1 MDTIST
7 MLYPT
12 NSLPPKDRITVDS
25 PPDWAKGVTV
35 CFRCRGGT
43 PCRGWI
49 PACAGMTEV
58 GNQGHRVPPAHWE
71 FGKPTTVYGELLAVL
86 YRQRPV
92 PWSSPRPL
100 APIPYPTGLEGAKNP
115 SHGAHCHIDYL
126 TRRLAYVNSGSRWVA
141 EPCNPFPSA
150 MAAVPPDQK
159 QPQQWT
165 ASWLIAIR
173 PIWRQ
178 RLPLRLSPRL
188 HL

>member
-7 MLYPT
+7 MPYPT

-86 YRQRPV
+86 YRQRPYPGPV
-92 PWSSPRPL
+92 PDLSHPSRIPL
-100 APIPYPTGLEGAKNP
+100 AWQVQRNHHTPLTGI
-115 SHGAHCHIDYL
+115 STISYV
-126 TRRLAYVNSGSRWVA
+126 TRLCQFGFTMGS
-141 EPCNPFPSA
+141 
-150 MAAVPPDQK
+150 
-159 QPQQWT
+159 
-165 ASWLIAIR
+165 
-173 PIWRQ
+173 
-178 RLPLRLSPRL
+178 
-188 HL
+188 